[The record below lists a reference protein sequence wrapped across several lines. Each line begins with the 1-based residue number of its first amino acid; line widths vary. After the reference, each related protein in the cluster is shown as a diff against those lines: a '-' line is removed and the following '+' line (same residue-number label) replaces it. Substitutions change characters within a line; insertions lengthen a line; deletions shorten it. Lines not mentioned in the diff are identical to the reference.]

1 MIIMMI
7 VRGRATELGGYRR
20 ASTAVFLPSLVDFAK
35 LEGITRRRFHRR
47 GIWIGNFQRKAALA
61 DLPRVDEVELADL
74 ALLGTNRLVM
84 PVVPRLKVEGVID
97 SLVPEAESFAFFG
110 NRDDLFCVG

>member
-1 MIIMMI
+1 MMI

-20 ASTAVFLPSLVDFAK
+20 APAAVFLPSLVNRAK
-35 LEGITRRRFHRR
+35 FERISRRRFHRR
-47 GIWIGNFQRKAALA
+47 WIWVDHLQREAALA